1 MSTLTLQ
8 SPNAK
13 QMVLFL
19 DRHKYIGYGGAR
31 GGGKSWGARTK
42 AVLLAEQYAG
52 IKILI
57 VRKTFNELKR
67 NHIDP
72 LRALLS
78 NKYARYN
85 SQDKI
90 YTFPNGSTIEFG
102 YCDADKDLDRYQGAE
117 YDVIFLEEATQYMEI
132 VFQVLKACIRGTNG
146 LPKRIYL
153 TFNPGGVGHSWVKRI
168 FIDRKFKPDEN
179 PEEYSFIQSFVD
191 DNTALMAA
199 QPEYKAQ
206 LAALP
211 EKLKRAWLYGDWNVF
226 EGQFF
231 EEFTDDP
238 KGYDTHLFTHVIKP
252 FPIPRDWPRFRSF
265 DWGSSRP
272 FSCGWWAVAPSGTLY
287 RIAELYGCGR
297 EPNEGLKWPPNK
309 VFAEIKRIE
318 QESPLLKGLRVS
330 GIADPAIWDG
340 SRDENGVTIADMAA
354 RQGIYFEPGN
364 HARIPGWMQVHYRL
378 AFDEGGRPQLYIF
391 NTCKDTIRTLTGL
404 IYDDHKV
411 EDLDTEGEDH
421 IADEI
426 RYMCMRNPIVPPKI
440 AQAAPKPISPLDTDD
455 DVRYISPYE
464 FYAR

>member
-1 MSTLTLQ
+1 
-8 SPNAK
+8 
-13 QMVLFL
+13 
-19 DRHKYIGYGGAR
+19 
-31 GGGKSWGARTK
+31 
-42 AVLLAEQYAG
+42 
-52 IKILI
+52 
-57 VRKTFNELKR
+57 
-67 NHIDP
+67 
-72 LRALLS
+72 
-78 NKYARYN
+78 
-85 SQDKI
+85 
-90 YTFPNGSTIEFG
+90 
-102 YCDADKDLDRYQGAE
+102 
-117 YDVIFLEEATQYMEI
+117 
-132 VFQVLKACIRGTNG
+132 
-146 LPKRIYL
+146 
-153 TFNPGGVGHSWVKRI
+153 
-168 FIDRKFKPDEN
+168 
-179 PEEYSFIQSFVD
+179 
-191 DNTALMAA
+191 
-199 QPEYKAQ
+199 
-206 LAALP
+206 
-211 EKLKRAWLYGDWNVF
+211 
-226 EGQFF
+226 
-231 EEFTDDP
+231 
-238 KGYDTHLFTHVIKP
+238 
-252 FPIPRDWPRFRSF
+252 
-265 DWGSSRP
+265 
-272 FSCGWWAVAPSGTLY
+272 VAPSGTLY

-455 DVRYISPYE
+455 DLRYISPYE